1 VIPSH
6 ITIKEMIYWI
16 TGQPSSGKTTLAL
29 LLKKHLELE
38 KKNLRKEVFHID
50 GDDLRNLSS
59 NKDYS
64 PMGRV
69 NNIRN
74 AQMIA
79 KFIHNKDCDV
89 VVSLVAPFLDLRE
102 EFKIDLGDN
111 IVEIYTHTTEKR
123 ERDHFHV
130 KDYEP
135 PTENYIDID
144 TTLDSPEE
152 SLMKILK
159 QL

>member
-1 VIPSH
+1 
-6 ITIKEMIYWI
+6 
-16 TGQPSSGKTTLAL
+16 
-29 LLKKHLELE
+29 
-38 KKNLRKEVFHID
+38 
-50 GDDLRNLSS
+50 
-59 NKDYS
+59 
-64 PMGRV
+64 MGRV

-102 EFKIDLGDN
+102 EFKTDLGDD

-144 TTLDSPEE
+144 TTLDDPEE
-152 SLMKILK
+152 SLIKILK
-159 QL
+159 EL

>member
-1 VIPSH
+1 
-6 ITIKEMIYWI
+6 MIYWI
-16 TGQPSSGKTTLAL
+16 TGQPSSGKTTIAL
-29 LLKKHLELE
+29 LMKNHLEKE
-38 KKNLRKEVFHID
+38 KEIFHID

-69 NNIRN
+69 NNIKN

-79 KFIHNKDCDV
+79 KFIHNKGYDV
-89 VVSLVAPFLDLRE
+89 IVSLVAPFKVLRE
-102 EFKIDLGDN
+102 DFKNDMGDQLT
-111 IVEIYTHTTEKR
+111 EIYVHTTEKR

-130 KDYEP
+130 EDYEP
-135 PTENYIDID
+135 PTTNFINID

-152 SLMKILK
+152 SLNKILNH
-159 QL
+159 L